1 MSRQLKE
8 VPARSYISTAAFNL
22 NFFTYTTSM
31 SPSTFK
37 KSGDLSAVS
46 GATSSNCPAGRVL
59 RENGRKLY
67 PGAHDISTVNG
78 VATTFPSGTVMVGV
92 FDNQSGLNGF
102 IDPNAPMF
110 AVYNGDRAGYL
121 KDAVD
126 PVGGQTD
133 QGSPVLT
140 NGALVADGQ
149 VRSSTITELVTVDGT
164 PNTAALDASLGQV
177 FTLTTTKAVTIT
189 LSNPSPGAQVFLIVT
204 GDGSVVTFGTEIK
217 GMGPL
222 TATNGKIF
230 TIHYICNG
238 TSLLEVSRTLAFTD
252 TT

>member
-8 VPARSYISTAAFNL
+8 VPARSYLSTAAFHL

-31 SPSTFK
+31 NPSTFK

-78 VATTFPSGTVMVGV
+78 VARTFPPGTVMVGV

-126 PVGGQTD
+126 PVGGVTD
-133 QGSPVLT
+133 QGAPVKT
-140 NGALVADGQ
+140 NGGVAVGPSGTLLTKILKGTNLAPSNSLPAPTHAGNYLIGDVYDLEFTLAGLTVNDSIIVNQ
-149 VRSSTITELVTVDGT
+149 RANFPGWLVTSPWPKIDGSG
-164 PNTAALDASLGQV
+164 N
-177 FTLTTTKAVTIT
+177 
-189 LSNPSPGAQVFLIVT
+189 VT
-204 GDGSVVTFGTEIK
+204 GFALKVFATGTHTNSTVPTF
-217 GMGPL
+217 
-222 TATNGKIF
+222 NY
-230 TIHYICNG
+230 TIIQ
-238 TSLLEVSRTLAFTD
+238 S
-252 TT
+252 

>member
-8 VPARSYISTAAFNL
+8 LPARSYISTAAFHS
-22 NFFTYTTSM
+22 NFFTYTTSI

-46 GATSSNCPAGRVL
+46 GASSSTCPAGRVL

-78 VATTFPSGTVMVGV
+78 AATTFPSGTVMVGV

-126 PVGGQTD
+126 PVGGLTD

-140 NGALVADGQ
+140 NGSANVAGDVSVSGRLILNSGNSGTVNLTSGTVSLGFKRLTVNTASCKSTSIIMLTYKTLVFPGILSTEGIVNGSFQ
-149 VRSSTITELVTVDGT
+149 IVSSSTTDVSEV
-164 PNTAALDASLGQV
+164 SY
-177 FTLTTTKAVTIT
+177 
-189 LSNPSPGAQVFLIVT
+189 LIV
-204 GDGSVVTFGTEIK
+204 
-217 GMGPL
+217 
-222 TATNGKIF
+222 N
-230 TIHYICNG
+230 
-238 TSLLEVSRTLAFTD
+238 
-252 TT
+252 